1 MNYEHWRHSTRAWLF
16 HFFGKA
22 DLAFNEYAK
31 AFYYLPSAS
40 AARNLGFIAAS
51 RERLPEAV
59 RWFEEAAALEPG
71 DSETRFNLGFVRE
84 RLGEREAAITDFRE
98 AVRLKPAHDRAW
110 YGLGLAQ
117 AHLGN
122 HGEAA
127 TAFEEAARLQP
138 MNGEAWYHLGMAQHL
153 ANNPDRVREVIEHLR
168 GFEPKRSNQ
177 LIRETGRSDLVH
189 LIQELPF

>member
-16 HFFGKA
+16 HFFGKT

-31 AFYYLPSAS
+31 AFHYLPSAS

-51 RERLPEAV
+51 RDKLPVAV

-71 DSETRFNLGFVRE
+71 DSETHFNLGFVRE
-84 RLGEREAAITDFRE
+84 RLGQREAAIADFRE

-127 TAFEEAARLQP
+127 IAFEEAARLQP